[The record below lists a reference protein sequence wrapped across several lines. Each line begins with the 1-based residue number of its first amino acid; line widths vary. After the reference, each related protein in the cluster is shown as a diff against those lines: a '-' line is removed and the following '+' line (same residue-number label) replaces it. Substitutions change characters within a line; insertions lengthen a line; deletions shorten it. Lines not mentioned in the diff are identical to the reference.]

1 MTITAYLFYYFMPF
15 MEVRWVERIK
25 YDFSFLSVFFA
36 LALYLSITFILAYTG
51 QNYILA
57 LWKECENRV

>member
-15 MEVRWVERIK
+15 MEVGWVERIK
-25 YDFSFLSVFFA
+25 YDFSFLPIFFA
-36 LALYLSITFILAYTG
+36 LVLYLSITFILTYTG

-57 LWKECENRV
+57 LWEECENRV